1 MEVWRTIYKITEK
14 LTMFRK
20 KSSNNKLFSVI
31 FLLFLIGIL
40 LYLTFKLEDKNI
52 LIIRKIEIKGAD
64 HLSKEDYFTFAK
76 FDKYEDY
83 KYLSLPIIKDRIIKH
98 PYIADADVEFEG
110 TDKVIV
116 NLNEKVFEAQYIA
129 GNNKNYLVTNN
140 FELVPVLLNTKN
152 LDMPII
158 SHSATEKKY
167 KALNKINKS
176 DDLFTGLKIITTQ
189 KYLNEELFANLNEI
203 DLNNGKTIMVDFD
216 NLAYPIHLNRED
228 IIKKMVSFNELYSTM
243 KGSISGSN
251 IDYIDMRFSN
261 RIYLKLAVAS
271 NNSNGDNNE

>member
-1 MEVWRTIYKITEK
+1 
-14 LTMFRK
+14 MFKK
-20 KSSNNKLFSVI
+20 KSSNNRLFSII

-64 HLSKEDYFTFAK
+64 HLSKEDYFNFAK

-116 NLNEKVFEAQYIA
+116 NLNEKVFEAQYLT
-129 GNNKNYLVTNN
+129 GNNKNYLITND
-140 FELVPVLLNTKN
+140 FELVPVLVNTKN

-158 SHSATEKKY
+158 SHAIAEKSY
-167 KALNKINKS
+167 KPLTKIKKE
-176 DDLFTGLKIITTQ
+176 DDLFTGLKIISAQ
-189 KYLNEELFANLNEI
+189 KYLNEELFSNLNEI
-203 DLNNGKTIMVDFD
+203 DLNNGKTIMIDYD
-216 NLAYPIHLNRED
+216 NLAYPIHVNRED
-228 IIKKMVSFNELYSTM
+228 IVKKMVGFNQLYTTM
-243 KGSISGSN
+243 KESISGGN
-251 IDYIDMRFSN
+251 IDYVDMRFSN
-261 RIYLKLAVAS
+261 RIYLKLAVVS